1 MDLKLRVGVAGSGIG
16 RSHIHS
22 FQSLPDQY
30 EVLALAGKDERT
42 RLVGEQYQVPRV
54 IDDFN
59 ELCRM
64 DDLDVIDICT
74 PSFLHYEQTLQ
85 ALEAGK
91 HVVLEKPACKSLRE
105 IDGLV
110 AAEQRTGKRIMP
122 IFQNRMGEA
131 AQKLRFLIKEGVTG
145 RATWQPPKRPGGGAG
160 NITTAPGTASG
171 PASWGGALVT
181 LGIHANDVLTSILG
195 PARSVFARMAT
206 LVNPVETEDC
216 FSASLEM
223 ADGSLASISL
233 TTGSTDQITRLR
245 FVFANLTVESNTRTY
260 SATAEPWSLHA
271 GHAAGRSRHA
281 GCPGTLHAPSRR
293 IYRAVC
299 WGFTRLYTAV
309 RPFRSRWMT
318 LRQAIQLLTCFHPLF
333 SRTQRPVDLP
343 IPADHPYYDG
353 WLPGNGQIINVL
365 ELFIVP
371 G

>member
-22 FQSLPDQY
+22 YQLLPDQY

-42 RLVGEQYQVPRV
+42 RLVAEQYQVPRV
-54 IDDFN
+54 TDDFT

-105 IDGLV
+105 IDGL
-110 AAEQRTGKRIMP
+110 AEAEERTGKRIMP
-122 IFQNRMGEA
+122 VFQNRMGVA
-131 AQKLRFLIKEGVTG
+131 AQKLRYLKSAGVTG
-145 RATWQPPKRPGGGAG
+145 RAYLATAETAWRRRWEYYDGTWHGKW
-160 NITTAPGTASG
+160 S
-171 PASWGGALVT
+171 SELGGALVT

-195 PARSVFARMAT
+195 PARSVFARMAI

-216 FSASLEM
+216 VSASLEM

-233 TTGSTDQITRLR
+233 TTGSTEQITRLR

-260 SATAEPWSLHA
+260 SATAEPWTYTPDSPQAEAAMQAALEHFTPQPEGFVGQFAGFYQALHTGGA
-271 GHAAGRSRHA
+271 F
-281 GCPGTLHAPSRR
+281 PVT
-293 IYRAVC
+293 
-299 WGFTRLYTAV
+299 
-309 RPFRSRWMT
+309 MED
-318 LRQAIQLLTCFHPLF
+318 LRQAIQLLTGFYLS

-343 IPADHPYYDG
+343 IPEDHPYYNG
-353 WLPGNGQIINVL
+353 WLPATAI
-365 ELFIVP
+365 
-371 G
+371 